1 MSERSDLVLRIDQP
15 VARNRHIAN
24 LSDEDRRLLA
34 AEAVQSRDADLL
46 WALTASY
53 LSRKGRKGSRLSANT
68 LKQYERGVRELL
80 LMWSHVNLLRPGDDA
95 AANYVEDL
103 RTGHTEALQSA
114 PPISHTGATEVRR
127 GGRPRSKDGKY
138 SEATIAIK
146 IAAGRLLYSALA
158 WARVFTGENPFE
170 GVSIG
175 KLQSRIEKDLASAH
189 YSEREV
195 QVLMEHVDQA
205 GDADDRLLLLLGA
218 HAGLRVSEMLA
229 LEWNHINW
237 DQGELLVVAGKGDKS
252 AAVVMSPA
260 LTKALHL
267 QFQTLRAQNVDPL
280 SPTSPF
286 RFVLTERRSAS
297 GLYKRLRKHCLAAGI
312 PFKKVHG
319 LRHTA
324 ATWMLRETG
333 RIDLVQDH
341 LRHETLDMARHYAR
355 GDRSALRE
363 AIKNRG

>member
-1 MSERSDLVLRIDQP
+1 MSGRAELVLSIDQP

-24 LSDEDRRLLA
+24 LSEEDRRLLA
-34 AEAVQSRDADLL
+34 AEAVQRRDIDLL
-46 WALTASY
+46 WAITAAY
-53 LSRKGRKGSRLSANT
+53 LSRKGRKGSNLSPNT

-80 LMWSHVNLLRPGDDA
+80 LMWEHVNLLRPGEDA

-103 RTGHTEALQSA
+103 RTGHTDALQRA
-114 PPISHTGATEVRR
+114 APISHTDGPLRP
-127 GGRPRSKDGKY
+127 GGRRRRADGRY

-146 IAAGRLLYSALA
+146 IAAGRLLYSALS
-158 WARVFTGENPFE
+158 WTRVFTGENPFE

-175 KLQSRIEKDLASAH
+175 KLQSHIEKDLASAH
-189 YSEREV
+189 YSERE
-195 QVLMEHVDQA
+195 LGLLEDHVA
-205 GDADDRLLLLLGA
+205 REGDADDRLVLLLGA

-229 LEWNHINW
+229 LEWRHIHW
-237 DQGELLVVAGKGDKS
+237 DQQELLVVAGKGNKT
-252 AAVVMSPA
+252 AAVVMSPS
-260 LTKALHL
+260 LLDALHL

-286 RFVLTERRSAS
+286 RFVLTERRSPS
-297 GLYKRLRKHCLAAGI
+297 GVYRRLRRHCLAAGV

-319 LRHTA
+319 LRHSA

-341 LRHETLDMARHYAR
+341 LRHETLEMARHYAR
-355 GDRSALRE
+355 GDRTALRE
-363 AIKNRG
+363 ALKNRG

>member
-1 MSERSDLVLRIDQP
+1 MSERSELVLKLDSELT
-15 VARNRHIAN
+15 RNRHIAN
-24 LSDEDRRLLA
+24 LTEEDRRLLA
-34 AEAVQSRDADLL
+34 AEAVQNRDADLL
-46 WALTASY
+46 WAITASY
-53 LSRKGRKGSRLSANT
+53 LSRKGRKGSNLSQNT

-80 LMWSHVNLLRPGDDA
+80 LMWEHVNLLRPGEDA

-103 RTGHTEALQSA
+103 RTGHTAPLQRA
-114 PPISHTGATEVRR
+114 APISHTAGAEPGKGRR
-127 GGRPRSKDGKY
+127 RRADGKY

-146 IAAGRLLYSALA
+146 ISAARLLYAALA
-158 WARVFTGENPFE
+158 WAKVFTGENPFE

-189 YSEREV
+189 YSERE
-195 QVLMEHVDQA
+195 LKTLLEHVEDA
-205 GDADDRLLLLLGA
+205 GDADDRLVLLLGG
-218 HAGLRVSEMLA
+218 HAGLRISEMLA
-229 LEWNHINW
+229 LQWSHIHW
-237 DQGELLVVAGKGDKS
+237 DQGELLVVAGKGNKT
-252 AAVVMSPA
+252 AAVVMSPT
-260 LTKALHL
+260 LLRALHL

-297 GLYKRLRKHCLAAGI
+297 GIYKRLRRHCLQAGV

-319 LRHTA
+319 LRHSA

-355 GDRSALRE
+355 GDRTALRE
-363 AIKNRG
+363 ALKKRG